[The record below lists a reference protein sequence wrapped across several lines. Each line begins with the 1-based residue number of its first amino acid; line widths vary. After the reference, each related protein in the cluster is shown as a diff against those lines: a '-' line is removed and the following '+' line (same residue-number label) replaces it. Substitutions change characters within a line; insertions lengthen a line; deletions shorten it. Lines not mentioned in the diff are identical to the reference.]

1 METITKKRA
10 GFTKAQKI
18 AYILAHVNSEGRDT
32 QPTTDKEKAA
42 FLMDTFKGE
51 HGYNIPRLGMQ
62 RAISEWLRGLPSSFT
77 VTYWN
82 HEIIQEGIEM
92 GYLTRPDD
100 KRADKFVENWFDV
113 IAWWIMQTCTYYKV

>member
-10 GFTKAQKI
+10 GLTKAQKI
-18 AYILAHVNSEGRDT
+18 AYILSRIEGEGFGVT
-32 QPTTDKEKAA
+32 LTTDKEKAA
-42 FLMDTFKGE
+42 FLMTTFKSE
-51 HGYNIPRLGMQ
+51 HGYNIPRVGMQ

-82 HEIIQEGIEM
+82 HEIVREGVEM
-92 GYLTRPDD
+92 GYLTSPDD

-113 IAWWIMQTCTYYKV
+113 LAWWIMQACAYYKV